1 MPLFCCLPA
10 CLLPSAT
17 APLLPHAHTH
27 TFIHRY
33 YSLSLFL
40 CLADRLISAIFSSS
54 PHRTAL
60 LRSHSLVHPLR
71 LSVVA
76 TVNVPIRL
84 SEVETAYN
92 RSVSPRGV
100 NKSFAVHT
108 QPLSLFLVL
117 CAVLWIYTSAA
128 LLHKYS
134 RAILQNY
141 RGHRVGRVQQEHWIA
156 NTVNP
161 PTALYSEVASGEML
175 THLRFM
181 IRRPIQSISSAM
193 GASLV
198 NRIANNML

>member
-1 MPLFCCLPA
+1 M
-10 CLLPSAT
+10 
-17 APLLPHAHTH
+17 HTH
-27 TFIHRY
+27 TLSFIDIIL
-33 YSLSLFL
+33 SLSLSL
-40 CLADRLISAIFSSS
+40 SRRSSYIRYLLIVTA
-54 PHRTAL
+54 PHRTLAL
-60 LRSHSLVHPLR
+60 SLVHPLR

-100 NKSFAVHT
+100 NKSFGVHT

-161 PTALYSEVASGEML
+161 PTALYSGVASGEML